1 MKTTLLAALAVSIA
15 VTAAIAQSPVR
26 PGQWETSMQME
37 MAGSPIQMPA
47 MRNTRCVTPEDAKD
61 PSRSLP
67 TGPEGRGGQKSDC
80 KTSDYKVTGKTATW
94 KMVCTSPQTMTSTNE
109 MTFTDDSYNG
119 TMKME
124 SPQGPMTMKIS
135 GKRLGDCPAK

>member
-15 VTAAIAQSPVR
+15 VIAVIAQSPVR

-61 PSRSLP
+61 PTRSLP
-67 TGPEGRGGQKSDC
+67 SGPEGRGGKSDC
-80 KTSDYKVTGKTATW
+80 KVSDYKVSGNTATW
-94 KMVCTSPQTMTSTNE
+94 KMACTTPQAMTGTGE
-109 MTFTDDSYNG
+109 MTFADDSYTG
-119 TMKME
+119 TLKTDMAQGQMTMKMA
-124 SPQGPMTMKIS
+124 
-135 GKRLGDCPAK
+135 GKRLGDCQ